1 MENKDQL
8 KEAIMASSQYSPKQ
22 RQLLCLFLDLEIK
35 DVVSIT
41 PQDLAKLL
49 KTSKT
54 SVYLSLKRL
63 EKDRLITI
71 VTEKGKHF
79 CVYELHI
86 LQIEKLLEFYTK
98 RKIAIEN
105 LNNKII

>member
-8 KEAIMASSQYSPKQ
+8 KEAVMASSQYSPKQ
-22 RQLLCLFLDLEIK
+22 RQLLCLLLDLEIK

-41 PQDLAKLL
+41 PQDLAGLL

-54 SVYLSLKRL
+54 SIYLSLKRL

-79 CVYELHI
+79 CMYELHA
-86 LQIEKLLEFYTK
+86 LQIEKLLEYYIK
-98 RKIAIEN
+98 RKNVIEG
-105 LNNKII
+105 LKNKII